1 MEARTA
7 MFEKLRRI
15 NSEAEKALLL
25 GNEEEAFALIS
36 QCADIGQ
43 MILNSGKR
51 AMEQVLYNELMV
63 GNAAKDHRKSDAFK
77 DYVFLTIN
85 PPDQLEYGALVS
97 AVRNFTHLCVCE
109 WAYYVFEQRGTTE
122 GDYHGFHAHILFKRA
137 RRPSEVIDNI
147 YRIFLPLV
155 PDKAKINWWSKDTE
169 KEVVNAL
176 AYMKGKKDDPS
187 KAPAIANNTAM
198 RLCYSLEDMYSVGEP
213 PLLVGGSQVVK
224 LPLKLK

>member
-1 MEARTA
+1 MEARQL

-15 NSEAEKALLL
+15 NSEAESALLL
-25 GNEEEAFALIS
+25 GHEEECMDLLL
-36 QCADIGQ
+36 QCADIST
-43 MILNSGKR
+43 MILNSSKR

-63 GNAAKDHRKSDAFK
+63 GNATKDLRKSNDFK

-85 PPDQLEYGALVS
+85 PPDQLDHTKLVT

-109 WAYYVFEQRGTTE
+109 WSYYVFEQRGSIE
-122 GDYHGFHAHILFKRA
+122 GDYHGFHTHILFKRA

-147 YRIFLPLV
+147 YRTFLPLV

-169 KEVVNAL
+169 KEIVNAL

-198 RLCYSLEDMYSVGEP
+198 RLCYSLEEIYSVGEP